1 MEYRYETKIR
11 PVDFWKL
18 SMYHTYHSLVGMC
31 NLVFGAA
38 MIGLTVRFWNE
49 ANDVIQALL
58 FLACLLVPVVQPLV
72 VYLEAKAQAA
82 VVPQGAELAF
92 GEDGIHV
99 SLKGKRELIRWN
111 RVSRVVKEAGMVIVF
126 TDRRHG
132 YMLTNRVLGNE
143 KNDFY
148 QYVKAHINTSGA

>member
-1 MEYRYETKIR
+1 M
-11 PVDFWKL
+11 
-18 SMYHTYHSLVGMC
+18 G
-31 NLVFGAA
+31 
-38 MIGLTVRFWNE
+38 
-49 ANDVIQALL
+49 
-58 FLACLLVPVVQPLV
+58 
-72 VYLEAKAQAA
+72 YLKAKAQASG
-82 VVPQGAELAF
+82 VPQGADLAF
-92 GEDGIHV
+92 GEAGIHV